1 MTTNQGKEPDV
12 YMLREVLQAER
23 GKAPEIVAA
32 LKALDQWLEKAG
44 YTTRRM
50 YVDYTGPMDT
60 VVHQWEL
67 ESLDQY
73 FGMERGT
80 FIEPDE
86 HTKALIDTMNANAK
100 SGKKEIYAVIR

>member
-1 MTTNQGKEPDV
+1 M

-32 LKALDQWLEKAG
+32 FKALDQWFEKAG
-44 YTTRRM
+44 YTSRRL

-60 VVHQWEL
+60 VVYQWEF

-86 HTKALIDTMNANAK
+86 NTKALIETMNANAK
-100 SGKKEIYAVIR
+100 SGKKEIYEVIQ